1 MKVRLSILLVL
12 IMVFSFN
19 VNLYAYNYQA
29 LENYISY
36 RIKYIHNVAHNAD
49 ITLSKVRVREYA
61 KEIIYWADYYSKD
74 FQVNIDPLLVTAVL
88 ETETNFVSRDD
99 YDLGASI
106 GIASMRIDT
115 AKWIARRINVNY
127 NKWKIL
133 NPTDMGIRFAV
144 YYLGVAYKKY
154 NGDIDKI
161 IVSYNQGFAKAS
173 SKNLDELYNNYLFKV
188 LGRYNYYQQRIRSYD
203 DTIDNYF
210 AYKLAKLD

>member
-12 IMVFSFN
+12 IMVLGFN
-19 VNLYAYNYQA
+19 ANLYAYNYQS

-36 RIKYIHNVAHNAD
+36 RIKYIHNIAHNGN

-61 KEIIYWADYYSKD
+61 KDIIYWSDYYSREL
-74 FQVNIDPLLVTAVL
+74 QVNIDPLLVTAIL
-88 ETETNFVSRDD
+88 ETETNFVSRED
-99 YDLGASI
+99 YDSGASI

-115 AKWIARRINVNY
+115 AKWIAKRININY
-127 NKWKIL
+127 NKWDVL
-133 NPTDMGIRFAV
+133 DPTGLGIRFAV
-144 YYLGVAYKKY
+144 YYLGLAYNKY

-173 SKNLDELYNNYLFKV
+173 SKDLDQLYNNYLFKV

-203 DTIDNYF
+203 STIDNYF

>member
-1 MKVRLSILLVL
+1 MVL
-12 IMVFSFN
+12 GFN
-19 VNLYAYNYQA
+19 ANLYAYNYQS

-36 RIKYIHNVAHNAD
+36 RIKYIHNIAHNGN

-61 KEIIYWADYYSKD
+61 KDIIYWSDYYSREL
-74 FQVNIDPLLVTAVL
+74 QVNIDPLLVTAIL
-88 ETETNFVSRDD
+88 ETETNFVSRED
-99 YDLGASI
+99 YDSGASI

-115 AKWIARRINVNY
+115 AKWIAKRININY
-127 NKWKIL
+127 NKWDVL
-133 NPTDMGIRFAV
+133 DPTGLGIRFAV
-144 YYLGVAYKKY
+144 YYLGLAYNKY

-173 SKNLDELYNNYLFKV
+173 SKDLDQLYNNYLFKV

-203 DTIDNYF
+203 STIDNYF